1 MEILKEIF
9 TFNFCMFLLI
19 VFSIAFAFKYYDY
32 RYIKKLEKEYKK
44 LGKERYE
51 HAKSIGMFRWF

>member
-1 MEILKEIF
+1 MSTNPYFYIAMAILF
-9 TFNFCMFLLI
+9 T
-19 VFSIAFAFKYYDY
+19 IAFIIKYIDY
-32 RYIKKLEKEYKK
+32 RYVKKLEKEYKK